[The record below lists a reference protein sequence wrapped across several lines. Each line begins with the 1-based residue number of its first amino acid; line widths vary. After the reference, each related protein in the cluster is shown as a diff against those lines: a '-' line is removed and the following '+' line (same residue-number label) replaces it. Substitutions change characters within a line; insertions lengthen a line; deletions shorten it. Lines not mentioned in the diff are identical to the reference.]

1 MRKNVFLAA
10 VASFVAAGV
19 AMTTLAQP
27 VQAKVHT
34 MTGITCRE
42 AAKTQYPADRKE
54 RRAYRKACKAHY
66 KALHKGN
73 RHGLLKLH
81 QS

>member
-1 MRKNVFLAA
+1 
-10 VASFVAAGV
+10 
-19 AMTTLAQP
+19 
-27 VQAKVHT
+27 

-73 RHGLLKLH
+73 RHGLLKLR
-81 QS
+81 QSQ